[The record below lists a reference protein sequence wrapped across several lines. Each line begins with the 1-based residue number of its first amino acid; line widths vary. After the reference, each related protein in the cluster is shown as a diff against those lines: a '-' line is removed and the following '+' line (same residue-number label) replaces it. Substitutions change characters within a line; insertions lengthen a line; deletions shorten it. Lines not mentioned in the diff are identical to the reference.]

1 MKPNTKF
8 ELSVRDIDLIET
20 ALRSIEQ
27 TKEVQQL
34 LGKIHHQKVWYRPK
48 EGYVGGQ
55 CCSMNTFNTIL
66 YYFLA
71 LAARYAINKTV
82 KGQAST
88 CPLLYENTHYK
99 TRRKI

>member
-48 EGYVGGQ
+48 EGYVGG
-55 CCSMNTFNTIL
+55 
-66 YYFLA
+66 
-71 LAARYAINKTV
+71 
-82 KGQAST
+82 
-88 CPLLYENTHYK
+88 
-99 TRRKI
+99 